1 MTARLPDTF
10 AARITEVGWA
20 AIPSLIPNDVLAA
33 LAIDLTPAETAGRGG
48 LRNLLDRPLVQAL
61 ARSEPVRPVVEAV
74 LGPGAV
80 AVRGLFFDKSAGA
93 NWKVPWHQDL
103 TVAVAERVEG
113 MALGPWSVKVGVP
126 HVEAPVELLEQM
138 LAVRVHLDDCGPDNG
153 PIRFLPGSHTAGKLN
168 AARIDEWRAGVSPAE
183 AVCARGGLIAFRPL
197 LLHASSAAALPGH
210 RRVVHLEFAAG
221 LLPAG
226 LRWRWAV

>member
-10 AARITEVGWA
+10 AARIAEDGWA
-20 AIPSLIPNDVLAA
+20 VIPSHIPNDVLAA
-33 LAIDLTPAETAGRGG
+33 LANDLMPAETTGRGG
-48 LRNLLDRPLVQAL
+48 SRNLLDRPLVQAL
-61 ARSEPVRPVVEAV
+61 ARSEPVRQVVEAV

-103 TVAVAERVEG
+103 TVAVAERIEEAG
-113 MALGPWSVKVGVP
+113 LGPWSVKDGVP
-126 HVEAPVELLEQM
+126 HVEAPAELLEQM
-138 LAVRVHLDDCGPDNG
+138 LAVRVHLDDCGSDNG
-153 PIRFLPGSHTAGKLN
+153 PIRFLPGSHAAGKLN
-168 AARIDEWRAGVSPAE
+168 AARIEAWRTAMPAVE
-183 AVCARGGLIAFRPL
+183 AVCDRGGISAFRPL
-197 LLHASSAAALPGH
+197 LLHASSAAAAPGH

-226 LRWRWAV
+226 LHWRWAV